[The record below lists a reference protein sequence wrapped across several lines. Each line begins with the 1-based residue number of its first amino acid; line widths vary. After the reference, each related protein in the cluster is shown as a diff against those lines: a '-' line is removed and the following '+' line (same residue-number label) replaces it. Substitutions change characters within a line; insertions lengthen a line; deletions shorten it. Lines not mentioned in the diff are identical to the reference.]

1 MADRTNGDV
10 GTSPNQILADKLNRF
25 QSGGRFCPP
34 QTLVPTNIFDI
45 PAPLNV
51 GRFSAFLWFHTYQN
65 ITLVQGQMR
74 FWIGSTDMRLC
85 PPQYNFCF
93 EIPYSFLG
101 CVALVGSFYRLHL
114 FCWVVSHLVSQLIK
128 QSYKGQI
135 VIRMSPCKIAQP
147 CRMKDFSVL
156 FECRSNLVHYNKTVY
171 LLFIK
176 VHKQATYFYTQLH
189 STFSIGFQIFL
200 SSIKIGN

>member
-1 MADRTNGDV
+1 MCFWFMFQQFGCFPLASSIRQMKCAWPTERF
-10 GTSPNQILADKLNRF
+10 GTRGLVPNQILADTLNRF
-25 QSGGRFCPP
+25 QSGGRLCPL

-101 CVALVGSFYRLHL
+101 CVALVLGSFYRLYIYFVGL
-114 FCWVVSHLVSQLIK
+114 
-128 QSYKGQI
+128 
-135 VIRMSPCKIAQP
+135 SPIQ
-147 CRMKDFSVL
+147 F
-156 FECRSNLVHYNKTVY
+156 RS
-171 LLFIK
+171 
-176 VHKQATYFYTQLH
+176 
-189 STFSIGFQIFL
+189 
-200 SSIKIGN
+200 

>member
-1 MADRTNGDV
+1 MCFWFMFQQFGCFPLASSIRQMKCTWPDGTNGDV

-25 QSGGRFCPP
+25 QSGGRLCPP
-34 QTLVPTNIFDI
+34 QTLVPTNIFYI

-93 EIPYSFLG
+93 EIPTIQF
-101 CVALVGSFYRLHL
+101 FRLCRHGMTSSL
-114 FCWVVSHLVSQLIK
+114 YILNFCFFEVSYPQL
-128 QSYKGQI
+128 
-135 VIRMSPCKIAQP
+135 
-147 CRMKDFSVL
+147 L
-156 FECRSNLVHYNKTVY
+156 
-171 LLFIK
+171 
-176 VHKQATYFYTQLH
+176 
-189 STFSIGFQIFL
+189 STI
-200 SSIKIGN
+200 